1 MTPVKK
7 EASSLPSSPTD
18 MNQLS
23 KAESCPA
30 AVVGHLAGKNFVFSG
45 LLPSVGR
52 DPAEDMVKVHGGKVC
67 KRR

>member
-7 EASSLPSSPTD
+7 ESASLPSSTD
-18 MNQLS
+18 KIQLT
-23 KAESCPA
+23 KADSCPA
-30 AVVGHLAGKNFVFSG
+30 AVVGHLAGMNFVFSG